1 MIPGLF
7 SVAVLFLPGILAWM
21 IITKKAKIR
30 MSFLD
35 KVLFGS
41 VFWVYVLVSPSAVLG
56 VFTPFVLEY
65 FVLFN
70 IISVVLIAIFAVYLL
85 KISGVGFL
93 RKIKIR
99 LVTVPYIVA
108 LLSLFT
114 INFVFMYFHSI
125 LQEWDAIDHYIPS
138 AKAIL
143 ASGGLTNDPFRLLDF
158 NVESPAV
165 PIMYAWIMNTSNTIF
180 NTSSLGLLYNFAPVF
195 FLLTVI
201 TIFLIAKRLFSGD
214 IAIIPPLVF
223 MSLPTVLLVTG
234 SRALYLDIPFLLF
247 SLVALYS
254 IMRIHEDST
263 WSNYVMLG
271 IAVSLMILT
280 RIEFS
285 VLIVPVVLASL
296 VFIKRPK
303 HWETI
308 VPIIIGLSYFTRET
322 YNVILEPSSSLF
334 FLLRLTPLFILS
346 PILFIFLRRFRG
358 GHRVEGLSKPMLPLL
373 IAASFSILPIAY
385 LLRNLIV
392 SGVIFPSLPIFN
404 EEILQSREF
413 FRGVIPAS
421 RTSFVELFRWD
432 KFLTAWWSV
441 SAYLIPVAIGLGL
454 FFASAKRKV
463 GNPLVVPG
471 IIFFTGFFILMS
483 MINSDA
489 QPRRLYYFAPFLSLV
504 ATSGLSRVRNY
515 YSPLGFGS
523 RISVYAVGV
532 TAGVL
537 VKSGVTT
544 VNGIPL
550 AYQQICTGAICK
562 TGIDSEFLTGAV
574 LFFLLI
580 FFPYQS
586 LIRNLRRYKAFRRV
600 IGRKP
605 SRYLTL
611 TGVLMTSILIVS
623 IISLS
628 FGPTLLDN
636 VDRGYQTRKEYLGG
650 QFHYPDVVTYYNE
663 NISDRYVTVG
673 YLTDDLIT
681 FADRPVIDLTSS
693 IWGSPIYSVA
703 GTGNTT
709 IILERMKD
717 LGVRYILLPLPE
729 HPSYSTFEALVNQTS
744 LGTILRDNAFL
755 CYVGSFRF
763 VDLYVFYYD
772 NVIEETRCMGKDV

>member
-1 MIPGLF
+1 
-7 SVAVLFLPGILAWM
+7 M
-21 IITKKAKIR
+21 IITKKAKIT

-41 VFWVYVLVSPSAVLG
+41 ILWLYILVSPSAVLG
-56 VFTPFVLEY
+56 VFTPFVLQY

-70 IISVVLIAIFAVYLL
+70 IISLVLFAIFAVYLL
-85 KISGVGFL
+85 KTSGVGFL

-99 LVTVPYIVA
+99 LITVPYIVA

-114 INFVFMYFHSI
+114 VNFVVMYFHSI
-125 LQEWDAIDHYIPS
+125 LQEWDAIDHYIPA

-143 ASGGLTNDPFRLLDF
+143 VSGGLTNDPFRLLDF

-165 PIMYAWIMNTSNTIF
+165 PIMYAWILNTSNTIF

-254 IMRIHEDST
+254 IMRIHEDSA
-263 WSNYVMLG
+263 WSNYVILG
-271 IAVSLMILT
+271 ITVSLMILT

-296 VFIKRPK
+296 VFIARPR
-303 HWETI
+303 HWEI
-308 VPIIIGLSYFTRET
+308 MVPIIIGVSYFARES
-322 YNVILEPSSSLF
+322 YNIILDPSSSLF
-334 FLLRLTPLFILS
+334 FIMRLAPLFILS
-346 PILFIFLRRFRG
+346 PILFIFLKRFRIG
-358 GHRVEGLSKPMLPLL
+358 PRIMDLSKDKLPLL

-404 EEILQSREF
+404 EDILQSQEF
-413 FRGVIPAS
+413 LRGFASAS
-421 RTSFVELFRWD
+421 RTSFVELLRWD

-441 SAYLIPVAIGLGL
+441 SAYLIPLVIGFGL

-463 GNPLVVPG
+463 GKPLVIPG
-471 IIFFTGFFILMS
+471 IIFFIGFFILMS

-489 QPRRLYYFAPFLSLV
+489 QPRRLYYFAPFLALV
-504 ATSGLSRVRNY
+504 ATSGLSKVRNY

-523 RISVYAVGV
+523 RISIYAVGV
-532 TAGVL
+532 TAGFL

-562 TGIDSEFLTGAV
+562 TGIDPEFLAGAA
-574 LFFLLI
+574 LFFLLL
-580 FFPYQS
+580 FFPYEI
-586 LIRNLRRYKAFRRV
+586 LIRNLWRWKALRIVFLRTNS
-600 IGRKP
+600 KHLP
-605 SRYLTL
+605 L
-611 TGVLMTSILIVS
+611 TGTLMTSILIVS
-623 IISLS
+623 LISVS
-628 FGPTLLDN
+628 FGPTLLDTI
-636 VDRGYQTRKEYLGG
+636 DRGYQTRQEYLGG
-650 QFHYPDVVTYYNE
+650 QFHYPDVVGYYNE

-673 YLTDDLIT
+673 FLTDDLIT
-681 FADRPVIDLTSS
+681 FADRPVIDLTSR

-703 GTGNTT
+703 STGDKTL
-709 IILERMKD
+709 ILERMKE
-717 LGVRYILLPLPE
+717 LRVRYFLLPRPG
-729 HPSYSTFEALVNQTS
+729 HPSFSTYEALMNSTS
-744 LGTILRDNAFL
+744 LGAIFQDGSIL
-755 CYVGSFRF
+755 CHIMSFRF
-763 VDLYVFYYD
+763 VDLYVFVYD
-772 NVIEETRCMGKDV
+772 NVTEETQCARASI